1 MYKCLCSK
9 TFNKSHYFKA
19 HQNICADNI
28 QEKYLQQYEKTN
40 FDNIEFINGVPK
52 VVFVCWFGGYKVD
65 YQKMSKNRFE
75 AFKSL
80 VEKIGVPIILI
91 TSKNYSS
98 FVKQTHP
105 IHKSFDILSG
115 VHKSDYMRVYLLHH
129 YGGGYHDI
137 KHREESWQD
146 CWNDWIFDWLFD
158 ENIWIY
164 GRRENN
170 RWAIGY
176 PPNARYIQN
185 HYNKLVT
192 MGWVICKPNT
202 QFTETLLYEIEDILD
217 QKYLELV
224 AYPGYNSAGYYHEN
238 PFQMAEE
245 NNYPLRWLEIMGEIS
260 HPLMLEITDHIKYG
274 LPDAIKKKRYS

>member
-1 MYKCLCSK
+1 MYKCLCCE
-9 TFNKSHYFKA
+9 TFNKPNYFQA
-19 HQNICADNI
+19 HQNICTDII
-28 QEKYLQQYEKTN
+28 QETILKQYEKQN

-52 VVFVCWFGGYKVD
+52 VVFVCWFGGYKAD
-65 YQKMSKNRFE
+65 HQKMSKNRFE

-80 VEKIGVPIILI
+80 VEKIGVPVILI
-91 TSKNYSS
+91 TSNNYSFFIKS
-98 FVKQTHP
+98 HP
-105 IHKSFDILSG
+105 IHKLFDLLSG
-115 VHKSDYMRVYLLHH
+115 VHKSDYMRVYMLHH

-137 KHREESWQD
+137 KHREESWKE
-146 CWNDWIFDWLFD
+146 CWGDWLFD

-170 RWAIGY
+170 RQAIGY
-176 PPNARYIQN
+176 PPNAHHIRN
-185 HYNKLVT
+185 KYNKLVT

-202 QFTETLLYEIEDILD
+202 NFTATLLHKIDDILD
-217 QKYLELV
+217 QKYSELI

-260 HPLMLEITDHIKYG
+260 HPLMLEFTDHIKFG

>member
-9 TFNKSHYFKA
+9 TFNKTHYFLA
-19 HQNICADNI
+19 HQNICADII
-28 QEKYLQQYEKTN
+28 QENILKQYEKPN

-65 YQKMSKNRFE
+65 NQKMSKNRFE

-80 VEKIGVPIILI
+80 VENIGVPVILI
-91 TSKNYSS
+91 TSNNYSG
-98 FVKQTHP
+98 FIKQSYP
-105 IHKSFDILSG
+105 IHKSFELLSG
-115 VHKSDYMRVYLLHH
+115 NHKSDYIRAYFLHH

-146 CWNDWIFDWLFD
+146 CWGDWLFVD
-158 ENIWIY
+158 NIWIF

-170 RWAIGY
+170 RRAIGY
-176 PPNARYIQN
+176 PPNASHIRN

-202 QFTETLLYEIEDILD
+202 KYTNNLLNKIEDVLD
-217 QKYLELV
+217 KKYPELET
-224 AYPGYNSAGYYHEN
+224 YPGYNSAGYYHEN

-260 HPLMLEITDHIKYG
+260 HHLMLEHTIHIKYG

>member
-1 MYKCLCSK
+1 MYKCLCSE
-9 TFNKSHYFKA
+9 TFNKPHYFQA
-19 HQNICADNI
+19 HQNICADII
-28 QEKYLQQYEKTN
+28 QENILKQYEKPN

-52 VVFVCWFGGYKVD
+52 VVFVCWFGGYKVEN
-65 YQKMSKNRFE
+65 QKMSKNRFE

-80 VEKIGVPIILI
+80 VEKIGVPVILI
-91 TSKNYSS
+91 TSNNYSFFIKS
-98 FVKQTHP
+98 HP
-105 IHKSFDILSG
+105 IHKSFDLLSG
-115 VHKSDYMRVYLLHH
+115 NHKSDYIRAYLLHH

-146 CWNDWIFDWLFD
+146 CWGDWLFD

-170 RWAIGY
+170 RRAIGY
-176 PPNARYIQN
+176 PPSVKHICN
-185 HYNKLVT
+185 HFDKLVT

-202 QFTETLLYEIEDILD
+202 KYISNLLTKIEDILD
-217 QKYLELV
+217 QKYPELV
-224 AYPGYNSAGYYHEN
+224 EHPGYNSAGYYHEN

-260 HPLMLEITDHIKYG
+260 HPLMLEFTDHIKYG
-274 LPDAIKKKRYS
+274 LPDAIKKKKYS

>member
-1 MYKCLCSK
+1 MYKCLCSE
-9 TFNKSHYFKA
+9 TFNKPHYFQA
-19 HQNICADNI
+19 HQNICVDII
-28 QEKYLQQYEKTN
+28 QENFLKQYEKTN

-52 VVFVCWFGGYKVD
+52 VVFVCWFGGYQVD
-65 YQKMSKNRFE
+65 NQKMSKNRFE

-80 VEKIGVPIILI
+80 VENIGVPVILI
-91 TSKNYSS
+91 TSNNYPS
-98 FVKQTHP
+98 FLTKSRP
-105 IHKSFDILSG
+105 IHKSFDLLSG
-115 VHKSDYMRVYLLHH
+115 VHKSDYMRTYLLHH

-146 CWNDWIFDWLFD
+146 CWGDWLFD
-158 ENIWIY
+158 DNIWIF

-170 RWAIGY
+170 KGAIGY
-176 PPNARYIQN
+176 PPNARHIRN

-202 QFTETLLYEIEDILD
+202 KFTETLIRKIEDVLD

-224 AYPGYNSAGYYHEN
+224 AHPGVNSAGYYHEN

-260 HPLMLEITDHIKYG
+260 HPLMLVVIDHIKYG
-274 LPDAIKKKRYS
+274 LPDAIKRKKYS

>member
-9 TFNKSHYFKA
+9 TFNKPNYFQA
-19 HQNICADNI
+19 HQNICLDVI
-28 QEKYLQQYEKTN
+28 QENFLKQYEKTN

-65 YQKMSKNRFE
+65 NQQMSKNRFA

-91 TSKNYSS
+91 TSKNFPS
-98 FVKQTHP
+98 FIKQSHP
-105 IHKSFDILSG
+105 IHKSFELLSG
-115 VHKSDYMRVYLLHH
+115 VHKSDYMRAYLLHH

-146 CWNDWIFDWLFD
+146 CWGDWLFD
-158 ENIWIY
+158 DSIWIY

-170 RWAIGY
+170 RGAIGY
-176 PPNARYIQN
+176 PPNESHICN
-185 HYNKLVT
+185 HYDKLVT

-202 QFTETLLYEIEDILD
+202 KYTGTLLYKIEDVLD
-217 QKYLELV
+217 RKYPELV
-224 AYPGYNSAGYYHEN
+224 AHPGYNSAGYYHEN
-238 PFQMAEE
+238 PFQMVEE
-245 NNYPLRWLEIMGEIS
+245 NNYPLRWLEILGEIF
-260 HPLMLEITDHIKYG
+260 HPLMLEFTEHIKYG
-274 LPDAIKKKRYS
+274 IPDAIKKKKYS

>member
-9 TFNKSHYFKA
+9 TFNKTHYFQA
-19 HQNICADNI
+19 HQNICADII
-28 QEKYLQQYEKTN
+28 QENILKQYEKPN

-65 YQKMSKNRFE
+65 NQKMSKNRFE
-75 AFKSL
+75 AFTSL
-80 VEKIGVPIILI
+80 VENIGVPVILI

-98 FVKQTHP
+98 FIKQSYP
-105 IHKSFDILSG
+105 IHKSFELLSG
-115 VHKSDYMRVYLLHH
+115 NHKSDYIRAYFLHH

-146 CWNDWIFDWLFD
+146 CWGDWLVD
-158 ENIWIY
+158 DNIWIY

-170 RWAIGY
+170 RRAIGY
-176 PPNARYIQN
+176 PPNASNTRN
-185 HYNKLVT
+185 KYNKLVT

-202 QFTETLLYEIEDILD
+202 KYTSNLLNKIEDVLD
-217 QKYLELV
+217 KKYPELET
-224 AYPGYNSAGYYHEN
+224 YPGYNSAGYYHEN

-260 HPLMLEITDHIKYG
+260 HPLMLEHTIHIKYG